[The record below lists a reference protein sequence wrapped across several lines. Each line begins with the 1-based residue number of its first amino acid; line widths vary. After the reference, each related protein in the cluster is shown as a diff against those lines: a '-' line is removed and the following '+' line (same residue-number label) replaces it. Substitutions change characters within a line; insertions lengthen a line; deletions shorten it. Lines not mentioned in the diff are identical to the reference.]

1 MRKILISLLWGCHW
15 QCCGSACALPRSF
28 ARMRHPGGVCGRR
41 CAPRLPGARSGHL
54 KPGHKPSA
62 LALLA
67 VGLLCQMAL
76 AQTAQ
81 PPDFFLL
88 KTYDGSQD
96 VAGWVMSEKLDGVRG
111 LWDGEQFLSRGGK
124 VLNAPPWFTR
134 GFPPFAL
141 DGELW
146 SKRADFENIVSIV
159 RRQTPDQ
166 RWRQVRYHVFEVP
179 QQAGGLLRRL
189 AVLGDYLDKH
199 PNDRIKIIHQAQVED
214 ASQLDTF
221 LTEVTAGGGEG
232 VVVRNPAAPYQ
243 TGRLSSALK
252 VKNFLDAE
260 CVVRKI
266 LPGKGKYRGQMGAL
280 QCEMADRSRVTI
292 GSGFTDAM
300 RAAPPPPGS
309 VITFKYY
316 GLTKKGKPRFPVYL
330 RLRR

>member
-1 MRKILISLLWGCHW
+1 MRAVVKPHVG
-15 QCCGSACALPRSF
+15 P
-28 ARMRHPGGVCGRR
+28 MR
-41 CAPRLPGARSGHL
+41 LS
-54 KPGHKPSA
+54 HKPSA
-62 LALLA
+62 LALLV
-67 VGLLCQMAL
+67 VGLLCRAAL
-76 AQTAQ
+76 AQSAQ
-81 PPDFFLL
+81 TPDFFLL

-111 LWDGEQFLSRGGK
+111 LWDGEKFLSRGGK

-159 RRQTPDQ
+159 RTQTPDQ

-179 QQAGGLLRRL
+179 HQAGGLLQRL

-199 PNDRIKIIHQAQVED
+199 PTDRIQMIRQTRVED
-214 ASQLDTF
+214 ASQLNAF
-221 LTEVTAGGGEG
+221 LTEVTAAGGEG

-292 GSGFTDAM
+292 GSGFTDKM